1 MKYKFSNVNNQFCI
15 FVLKDGH
22 KQVQYEVQPF
32 VQYDRSRPNRITRGL
47 LLLIITGLI
56 VYSTF
61 YFFSL

>member
-1 MKYKFSNVNNQFCI
+1 MKYKFYNVNNQFCI

-56 VYSTF
+56 V
-61 YFFSL
+61 